1 MTSAP
6 TTHRWYISQ
15 ETRHHPVR
23 SSSSTGSMNQA
34 EGSALPQNQQTLTFV
49 LSGTR
54 TVQMSEE
61 LELLLFQ
68 THEQR
73 LHGQLERRINPSARW
88 ADHKS
93 YYPQETDSPLTVPAD
108 RKTNEFRTS
117 FFQQEPLQQRNH
129 HKSAA
134 LQKSSQRDL
143 TAGAREEMFPG

>member
-15 ETRHHPVR
+15 ETGHHPVQ
-23 SSSSTGSMNQA
+23 SSSTGSMNQA
-34 EGSALPQNQQTLTFV
+34 GGSALPQNQQTLTFV

-54 TVQMSEE
+54 TEQMSEE

-88 ADHKS
+88 ADDKS
-93 YYPQETDSPLTVPAD
+93 YHPQGTDSALTVPAD

-117 FFQQEPLQQRNH
+117 FFQQELLQQKNH

-134 LQKSSQRDL
+134 LQKRR
-143 TAGAREEMFPG
+143 RELH